1 MHYYTRGLD
10 PVLLKDITTPA
21 KSLVYLV
28 DLEANGGKG
37 SCTCPDF
44 KFNIK
49 NKYKKGLHVQPCK
62 HILYVLGYLV
72 WNKLNKN

>member
-1 MHYYTRGLD
+1 MSMKIRHLSDKKYT
-10 PVLLKDITTPA
+10 ITGE
-21 KSLVYLV
+21 KGLVYLV

-49 NKYKKGLHVQPCK
+49 NKYKKGLHIQPCK